1 MTLNGIK
8 FLLKCG
14 MGTADCVESNKY
26 VLEVAKYRDR
36 RITSLKTDSKVLEV
50 PIVPSP

>member
-14 MGTADCVESNKY
+14 MGTADCVESNNY

-36 RITSLKTDSKVLEV
+36 RITSLETDSKVLEV